1 MLNVV
6 KSIRLTRYCAGLFLF
21 LLLTGCCSPSPRLTP
36 FPPYSG
42 FIESDEPAVLSHN
55 RREETYVVTERM
67 VNNAVINQ
75 IYIDAI
81 HRWKR
86 ENSIR

>member
-1 MLNVV
+1 MKYFVV
-6 KSIRLTRYCAGLFLF
+6 SF
-21 LLLTGCCSPSPRLTP
+21 LLLFLAGCCNPSPRLTP

-42 FIESDEPAVLSHN
+42 FIESDEPSVISHN
-55 RREETYVVTERM
+55 RRDRTYVVTERM

-81 HRWKR
+81 HEWKR